1 MVMIV
6 ITIIIMQFLFY
17 AYYVLR
23 MIRIKKI
30 IKLKL
35 KVGKLTNNMNS
46 NIKCKLCQTAFHR
59 LFKYQVHNYRIII
72 DYVYKKHK
80 TL

>member
-6 ITIIIMQFLFY
+6 ISIIIMQFLFY
-17 AYYVLR
+17 AYYV
-23 MIRIKKI
+23 IRIKKI

-46 NIKCKLCQTAFHR
+46 NIKCKLCQTGFHQ

-72 DYVYKKHK
+72 DYIYKKHK